1 MDAPRFVPLLPTH
14 GVSPSL
20 SGIRKA
26 SIAQPDRLLR
36 PTLFDCPRK
45 ALSGLRP
52 AAWPAVSF
60 AAKRIFQSML
70 SGSRALDPVVLSGVI
85 AVLLPSRF
93 WPASLPHGRLIC
105 HLAVVLECI
114 PSHRTH
120 RRSFRAYRLRY
131 CSSLTLSNH
140 VTTLPLSSSVT
151 AICVIEFVAVAP
163 CQCFAPGGIQTTS
176 PFRISS
182 MGPPHC

>member
-1 MDAPRFVPLLPTH
+1 MRPGLFRSCQRT
-14 GVSPSL
+14 VSLQACREFARHRLRNLIGSC
-20 SGIRKA
+20 GRHC
-26 SIAQPDRLLR
+26 SIVRA
-36 PTLFDCPRK
+36 K

-93 WPASLPHGRLIC
+93 WPASLPHGRLIG

-114 PSHRTH
+114 GD
-120 RRSFRAYRLRY
+120 
-131 CSSLTLSNH
+131 SSLIDDL
-140 VTTLPLSSSVT
+140 
-151 AICVIEFVAVAP
+151 
-163 CQCFAPGGIQTTS
+163 FAFIDCDIVH
-176 PFRISS
+176 R
-182 MGPPHC
+182 